1 MSRPW
6 VVILGASSGFGAAAA
21 KRFAQE
27 GYGVIGV
34 HLDRRS
40 TIEKAEAV
48 RLAVEAEGAP
58 CMMFNINA
66 ADGELRDRC
75 IAEVEIQLEANGDH
89 IAVLMHSLAFGS
101 LLPLV
106 SQEGKSLSSKQMTM
120 TIEVMANSL
129 VWWARG
135 VVESGLMGKGGR
147 IFAMTSSGSQRTIP
161 NYGAVGA
168 AKAALESHIRYLAAE
183 LAPKG
188 ITANSILAG
197 ITVTPA
203 LLKIPGSEEL
213 IEGAKARNPH
223 GRLTTPEDVADTL
236 IELSRA
242 GTGWLTGNT
251 LRVDGGEEICG

>member
-48 RLAVEAEGAP
+48 RSAVEAEGAP

-66 ADGELRDRC
+66 ADGELRDSC
-75 IAEVEIQLEANGDH
+75 IAEVQIQLEANGDH

>member
-6 VVILGASSGFGAAAA
+6 VIILGASSGFGAAAA
-21 KRFAQE
+21 ERIAQE

-40 TIEKAEAV
+40 TIENAERV
-48 RLAVEAEGAP
+48 RLAVEADGAP
-58 CMMFNINA
+58 SMMFNINA
-66 ADGELRDRC
+66 ADGELRENC
-75 IAEVEIQLEANGDH
+75 IADVQRQLESSGDH
-89 IAVLMHSLAFGS
+89 VAVLMHSLAFGS
-101 LLPLV
+101 LLPMV
-106 SQEGKSLSSKQMTM
+106 NPEGKSLSSKQMTM

-129 VWWARG
+129 VWWARA

-203 LLKIPGSEEL
+203 LLKIPGSEAL

-223 GRLTTPEDVADTL
+223 GRLTTPEDVANTL
-236 IELSRA
+236 VELSRA

>member
-1 MSRPW
+1 MVNP
-6 VVILGASSGFGAAAA
+6 
-21 KRFAQE
+21 
-27 GYGVIGV
+27 
-34 HLDRRS
+34 D
-40 TIEKAEAV
+40 
-48 RLAVEAEGAP
+48 
-58 CMMFNINA
+58 
-66 ADGELRDRC
+66 
-75 IAEVEIQLEANGDH
+75 
-89 IAVLMHSLAFGS
+89 
-101 LLPLV
+101 
-106 SQEGKSLSSKQMTM
+106 GKSLSSKQMTM

-135 VVESGLMGKGGR
+135 IIESGLMGEGGR

-203 LLKIPGSEEL
+203 LLKIPGSEAL

-223 GRLTTPEDVADTL
+223 GRLTTPEDVANTL
-236 IELSRA
+236 VELSRA

>member
-6 VVILGASSGFGAAAA
+6 VIVLGASSGFGAAAA
-21 KRFAQE
+21 IRFAQE
-27 GYGVIGV
+27 GYGVVGV

-40 TIEKAEAV
+40 TIHNAESV
-48 RLAVEAEGAP
+48 QSSVEAAGAP

-66 ADGELRDRC
+66 ADSELREEC
-75 IAEVEIQLEANGDH
+75 IVTIKGQLEERGEH
-89 IAVLMHSLAFGS
+89 VKVLLHSLAFGS
-101 LLPLV
+101 LLPMV
-106 SQEGKSLSSKQMTM
+106 ATEGRSLSSKQMTM

-129 VWWARG
+129 VWWSRS
-135 VVESGLMGKGGR
+135 VVESGLMVEGGR

-183 LAPKG
+183 LAPNK

-203 LLKIPGSEEL
+203 LLKIPGSDVL
-213 IEGAKARNPH
+213 IEAAKRRNPH
-223 GRLTTPEDVADTL
+223 GRLTTPEDVADCL
-236 IELSRA
+236 IELSKA
-242 GTGWLTGNT
+242 GTAWLTGNT
-251 LRVDGGEEICG
+251 LRVDGGEDICG

>member
-6 VVILGASSGFGAAAA
+6 AIILGASSGFGAAAA
-21 KRFAQE
+21 VRFAQE
-27 GYGVIGV
+27 GYGVVGV

-40 TIEKAEAV
+40 TIENAESV

-58 CMMFNINA
+58 CLMFNINA
-66 ADGELRDRC
+66 ADADLRESC
-75 IAEVEIQLEANGDH
+75 IADVQRALETNGDRV
-89 IAVLMHSLAFGS
+89 AVLMHSLAFGS
-101 LLPLV
+101 LLPMV
-106 SQEGKSLSSKQMTM
+106 NPEGKSLSSKQMTM

-135 VVESGLMGKGGR
+135 VVESGLMGNGGR

-203 LLKIPGSEEL
+203 LLKIPGSEAL
-213 IEGAKARNPH
+213 IEGAKSRNPH
-223 GRLTTPEDVADTL
+223 GRLTTPEDVANTL
-236 IELSRA
+236 VELSRA